1 MAISSLGYV
10 GLGGRDLAAWHS
22 FAENIIGAEVSDVDG
37 VLRARIDS
45 RAWRLQIEQSDKED
59 ILFVGWET
67 ASTEALAETVELLK
81 AQGIEVEYDATL
93 ADRRGVVELVR
104 FTDPEG
110 IACEL
115 YWGATERFEKPLVS
129 PAGVTGFVTG
139 DEGLGHIV
147 IAVSDAD
154 AYETFYKALGFKISD
169 YISMPIGPEMRLPVT
184 FMHCNPRHHTLAFAP
199 MPAPKKLIHLMVQVE
214 SLDDVGHA
222 LDRVKVADVP
232 IATTL
237 GRHSNDHMVSFY
249 MVTPSGF
256 ELEYGWGARRID
268 ESWQPVR
275 HEVTSSWGH
284 EMLITPDIPSP

>member
-1 MAISSLGYV
+1 MAITSLGYV
-10 GLGGRDLAAWHS
+10 GVGGRDLSAWRS
-22 FAENIIGAEVSDVDG
+22 FAENIIGAQVHEAG
-37 VLRARIDS
+37 GALRARIDS
-45 RAWRLQIEQSDKED
+45 RDWRIQIEQSDIED
-59 ILFVGWET
+59 LLFVGWET
-67 ASTEALAETVELLK
+67 ASSEALAETVEQLN
-81 AQGIEVEYDATL
+81 AQGVQTVYDAEL
-93 ADRRGVVELVR
+93 AARRGVVELAR

-115 YWGATERFEKPLVS
+115 FWGATERFETPLVS
-129 PAGVTGFVTG
+129 PAGVSGFVTG

-147 IAVSDAD
+147 IAVRDAG
-154 AYETFYKALGFKISD
+154 AYEAFYKALGFKVSD

-199 MPAPKKLIHLMVQVE
+199 MPAPKRLIHMMVQVA
-214 SLDDVGHA
+214 SLDDVGYG
-222 LDRVKVADVP
+222 LDRVKAADVP

-256 ELEYGWGARRID
+256 ELEYGYGARRID
-268 ESWQPVR
+268 ETWQPVR

-284 EMLITPDIPSP
+284 EMLIVPEIPTP